1 MSQRGAA
8 KGDLLRYVH
17 VREGSTP
24 AAIPGDVVRA
34 ITATC
39 TDPGAADRALDFAGV
54 VMVRLGKDAGTHTLR
69 HWTNHDPTLLR
80 DVDPVL
86 VEVLANTPELITG
99 PLGV

>member
-8 KGDLLRYVH
+8 TGDLLRYVY

-24 AAIPGDVVRA
+24 AVIPGDIVRA

-39 TDPGAADRALDFAGV
+39 TDPDVADRALEFAGIV
-54 VMVRLGKDAGTHTLR
+54 VVRLGKDAGTHTLR
-69 HWTNHDPTLLR
+69 HWTTHEPTLLR

-86 VEVLANTPELITG
+86 VQVLANTPELITG
-99 PLGV
+99 ALRA